1 MRAVVTGA
9 AGFIGT
15 ELVRRLD
22 SVSRLSLAAPD
33 WSEAITRVDFRD
45 AVVFHLAARVHQRSG
60 DRAAWHR
67 DNVEKTE
74 ALALSAARGGA
85 RRLVFASTIKVHGEE
100 TTGRPFT
107 PRDQLR
113 PMDEYARSKAIA
125 EDRLRAIE
133 AREGMGVVIV
143 RAPLVYGRDV
153 KGNLAEVRRV
163 CATSWPLPLAA
174 IRNRRSWVHR
184 DDLCD
189 LLVDCASHPS
199 APGRAFIAAGGEPFS
214 TPQLFGGL
222 RRCLGHSPRLFAV
235 PPAVLE
241 LAGRVAGKRDAVHRL
256 TRSLEGD
263 GSDCAAVGWKPRVS
277 FDAALEDL
285 AAGSPASQ

>member
-15 ELVRRLD
+15 ELVRRLG
-22 SVSRLSLAAPD
+22 SVARLSLAAPD
-33 WSEAITRVDFRD
+33 WREAISRVDFRD

-60 DRAAWHR
+60 DRAAWQR

-74 ALALSAARGGA
+74 ALALAAAHGGA
-85 RRLVFASTIKVHGEE
+85 RRLIFASTIKVHGEE
-100 TTGRPFT
+100 TTRRAFN
-107 PRDQLR
+107 PRDELR
-113 PMDEYARSKAIA
+113 PMDEYARSKAVA
-125 EDRLRAIE
+125 EERLRAIE
-133 AREGMGVVIV
+133 ARDGMGVVIV
-143 RAPLVYGRDV
+143 RAPLVYGRGV
-153 KGNLAEVRRV
+153 KGNLAEVRKA
-163 CATSWPLPLAA
+163 CASSWPLPFAA
-174 IRNRRSWVHR
+174 IRNRRSWIHR
-184 DDLCD
+184 DDLCS
-189 LLVDCASHPS
+189 LLVDCGSHPA
-199 APGRAFIAAGGEPFS
+199 APGRAFIAAHGDPFS

-222 RRCLGHSPRLFAV
+222 RRCLGRSPGLFAV

-241 LAGRVAGKRDAVHRL
+241 LAGRVAGRRDAVYRL

-285 AAGSPASQ
+285 AAGSPTSQ